1 MSSGDNELARCVR
14 RTLERYFHDL
24 DGETPTGVY
33 DMVIQCVEKPLIE
46 VILDHT
52 GGNQTVAADVLGMN
66 RNTLRKK
73 IQMHRIKTPN

>member
-1 MSSGDNELARCVR
+1 MSGDNELARCVR
-14 RTLERYFHDL
+14 KTLERYINDL
-24 DGETPTGVY
+24 DGETPAGVY

-52 GGNQTVAADVLGMN
+52 GGNQTLAADILGVN

-73 IQMHRIKTPN
+73 MQTHRIKTPS

>member
-1 MSSGDNELARCVR
+1 MSGDNELARCVR
-14 RTLERYFHDL
+14 RTLERYFNDL

-33 DMVIQCVEKPLIE
+33 DMVIQCVEKPLLE

-52 GGNQTVAADVLGMN
+52 GGNQTVAADILGMN

-73 IQMHRIKTPN
+73 IQAHRIKTTS